1 MADPL
6 ELEDFYDLRRIRDVA
21 VSPIGDRVAF
31 VVAESDPDANE
42 TRRSLFVAPTDGSRK
57 PHRLTRA
64 SDAGLPAWGP
74 TGERLAFLASRDR
87 DVALEVGRSDE
98 SGDESEV
105 DEDGEESRG
114 SDGDEEPKPQVW
126 LFDLALGGD
135 ARQVTEFDEGVREF
149 DWSPEGDRVVV
160 AARDPTEEQREYLDD
175 RRDGGPVEITRLQ
188 HKRDGMGFL
197 DDVRSYLF
205 VVDVATRE
213 SRRLDD
219 AYARGAMST
228 GGLHPAW
235 GADDR
240 IAFRSY
246 RGEKPDHTFEQDLY
260 TVAPDGGNLRRLTDG
275 GVGVSNPRWNAAGER
290 LAFDGANPTN
300 TYHPTEVY
308 VVRDAE
314 DSEPRSISASLDR
327 TRARSGAPE
336 WVSDDELLAPVGDE
350 ALTRLVR
357 LDAERDDPERAF
369 EKQGIDRTVTRF
381 SVGGDRAVVCLSHP
395 SEGADLYA
403 LDTAD
408 LDGSDPLRLTR
419 LNDDLLA
426 DAALPTC
433 ERVHYENGDGI
444 EVEGLAYL
452 PDGFDPEGESE
463 ESRPLIAHIHGG
475 PTAYDAPG
483 FSFDYSYWTG
493 RGYVVFNVNYRG
505 STSYGRAFSE
515 SIRGEWGP
523 READDIVSGVEEL
536 VERGWADA
544 DRLFVSGFSQGG
556 INTAYVVT
564 RTDMFAAAA
573 PEHGIYDFYSLFG
586 TADLHQWYVHD
597 IGLPWEKSEAYRAIS
612 SIHDVDEIDTPLLV
626 TAGGED
632 WRCPPSQAEQLY
644 VSVRRRG
651 VDAKLVV
658 YPDEHHNVGAP
669 ERATHRLR
677 ELTEWFE
684 SHDPGRDDGD
694 GVKKGDA

>member
-6 ELEDFYDLRRIRDVA
+6 ELDDFYDLRRIRGVA
-21 VSPIGDRVAF
+21 VSPTGERVAF
-31 VVAESDPDANE
+31 VVAESDPDADE
-42 TRRSLFVAPTDGSRK
+42 TRTSIFVAPTDGSRK

-64 SDAGLPAWGP
+64 SDAGSAKWGP
-74 TGERLAFLASRDR
+74 NGETLAFLASRKR
-87 DVALEVGRSDE
+87 DVALDVGRNDDEDDE
-98 SGDESEV
+98 SSEN
-105 DEDGEESRG
+105 DDGSQNDG
-114 SDGDEEPKPQVW
+114 SDDEPKSQVW
-126 LFDLALGGD
+126 LFDLSLGGD

-149 DWSPEGDRVVV
+149 DFSPDGERMVV
-160 AARDPTEEQREYLDD
+160 AARDPTEEQQEYLDS

-197 DDVRSYLF
+197 DDIRSYLF
-205 VVDVATRE
+205 VVDIESRE
-213 SRRLDD
+213 SERLDD
-219 AYARGAMST
+219 AYTRGAMST
-228 GGLHPAW
+228 GGLHPSW
-235 GADDR
+235 GAGDR

-246 RGEKPDHTFEQDLY
+246 RGENPDHTFEQDLY
-260 TVAPDGGNLRRLTDG
+260 TVSTDG
-275 GVGVSNPRWNAAGER
+275 GDLRQLTDSDLGVSNLCWDSTGER
-290 LAFDGANPTN
+290 VAFDGANPTN

-308 VVRDAE
+308 VVDDVAGA
-314 DSEPRSISASLDR
+314 EPRSVSASLDR
-327 TRARSGAPE
+327 TRSRGGAPA
-336 WVSDDELLAPVGDE
+336 WVSNDQLLAPIGDD

-357 LDAERDDPERAF
+357 LSAEQDDPERVF
-369 EKQGIDRTVTRF
+369 ENQGTDRTITQF
-381 SVGGDRAVVCLSHP
+381 AVGGDCAVVCLSHP
-395 SEGADLYA
+395 SDGADLYT
-403 LDTAD
+403 LDTANPD
-408 LDGSDPLRLTR
+408 ESDPVRLTR
-419 LNDDLLA
+419 LNDDLLS

-433 ERVHYENGDGI
+433 ERVHYENGDGT

-452 PDGFDPEGESE
+452 PEEFDPDAESY
-463 ESRPLIAHIHGG
+463 PVIAHIHGG

-493 RGYVVFNVNYRG
+493 KGYVVFNVNYRG

-523 READDIVSGVEEL
+523 READDIVSGVQEL

-544 DRLFVSGFSQGG
+544 DRLFISGFSQGG

-597 IGLPWEKSEAYRAIS
+597 IGLPWEKPEEYRAIS
-612 SIHDVDEIDTPLLV
+612 SIDDVDRIDTPLLV

-644 VSVRRRG
+644 VSVRHRG

-658 YPDEHHNVGAP
+658 YPDEHHNIGDP
-669 ERATHRLR
+669 ERATHRLH

-684 SHDPGRDDGD
+684 THDPAREDESTEPSSNTE
-694 GVKKGDA
+694 

>member
-1 MADPL
+1 MTVPL
-6 ELEDFYDLRRIRDVA
+6 ELDDFYDLRRIRDVA
-21 VSPIGDRVAF
+21 VSPTGERVVF
-31 VVAESDPDANE
+31 VVAESDPDADE
-42 TRRSLFVAPTDGSRK
+42 TRNSLFVAPTDGSRE

-64 SDAGLPAWGP
+64 SDAGSPAWGP
-74 TGERLAFLASRDR
+74 NGEKLAFLASRDR

-98 SGDESEV
+98 PA
-105 DEDGEESRG
+105 DEDAEGDDGSRG
-114 SDGDEEPKPQVW
+114 ESDEGDEPKPQVW
-126 LFDLALGGD
+126 LFDLARGGD
-135 ARQVTEFDEGVREF
+135 ARQVTEFDEGGREF
-149 DWSPEGDRVVV
+149 EFSPDGERMVV
-160 AARDPTEEQREYLDD
+160 AARDPTDEQREYLER

-205 VVDVATRE
+205 VVDVATGE
-213 SRRLDD
+213 SERLDD

-235 GADDR
+235 GTNGR

-246 RGEKPDHTFEQDLY
+246 RGENPDHTFEQDLY
-260 TVAPDGGNLRRLTDG
+260 TVSADGEDLRRLTDG
-275 GVGVSNPRWNAAGER
+275 GIGVANPRWDAAGER

-308 VVRDAE
+308 VVDDAE
-314 DSEPRSISASLDR
+314 GSEGTEARSVSASLDR
-327 TRARSGAPE
+327 TRSRAGAPE
-336 WVSDDELLAPVGDE
+336 WVGDNELLAPVGDE

-357 LDAERDDPERAF
+357 LDAETDDPERVF
-369 EKQGIDRTVTRF
+369 ENQGTDRTITQF
-381 SVGGDRAVVCLSHP
+381 SVGGDCAVVCLSHP
-395 SEGADLYA
+395 NEGADLYA
-403 LDTAD
+403 LDATES
-408 LDGSDPLRLTR
+408 DGSDPARLTR
-419 LNDDLLA
+419 LNDGLLT

-433 ERVHYENGDGI
+433 ERVQYENGDGV

-452 PDGFDPEGESE
+452 PDGFDPDSESY
-463 ESRPLIAHIHGG
+463 PVIAHIHGG
-475 PTAYDAPG
+475 PTAYDAPE

-505 STSYGRAFSE
+505 STSYGREFSE

-536 VERGWADA
+536 VDRGWADA
-544 DRLFVSGFSQGG
+544 DRLFISGFSQGG

-597 IGLPWEKSEAYRAIS
+597 IGLPWEKPEEYRAIS
-612 SIHDVDEIDTPLLV
+612 SIRDVGEIETPLLV

-658 YPDEHHNVGAP
+658 YPDEHHNIGAP

-677 ELTEWFE
+677 ELTDWFE
-684 SHDPGRDDGD
+684 RHDPGREDGSE
-694 GVKKGDA
+694 

>member
-1 MADPL
+1 MVDPL
-6 ELEDFYDLRRIRDVA
+6 ELDDFYDLRRIGDVA
-21 VSPIGDRVAF
+21 VSPTGERVAF
-31 VVAESDPDANE
+31 VVTESDPDENE
-42 TRRSLFVAPTDGSRK
+42 THSSLFVAPTDGSRE

-64 SDAGLPAWGP
+64 SDAGSPTWGP
-74 TGERLAFLASRDR
+74 RGDQLAVLASRDR
-87 DVALEVGRSDE
+87 DVALEVGRS
-98 SGDESEV
+98 
-105 DEDGEESRG
+105 EDGEASENDDTGEKRDTSG
-114 SDGDEEPKPQVW
+114 GDDDDKPKSQVW
-126 LFDLALGGD
+126 MFDLALGGD
-135 ARQVTEFDEGVREF
+135 ARQVTEFDEGVREL

-160 AARDPTEEQREYLDD
+160 AARDPTDDQQAYLDA

-205 VVDVATRE
+205 VVDVE
-213 SRRLDD
+213 SRETARLDD
-219 AYARGAMST
+219 AYTRGAMST

-235 GADDR
+235 GAGDR

-246 RGEKPDHTFEQDLY
+246 RGDDPDHTFEQDLY
-260 TVAPDGGNLRRLTDG
+260 TVAPDGEDLRRLTDG
-275 GVGVSNPRWNAAGER
+275 DIGVSNPTWDSTGER

-308 VVRDAE
+308 VAHDE
-314 DSEPRSISASLDR
+314 EGSDGRSVSASLDR
-327 TRARSGAPE
+327 TRTWRGTPA
-336 WVSDDELLAPVGDE
+336 WVGDDDLLAPVGDE

-357 LDAERDDPERAF
+357 LDADEDRPERVF
-369 EKQGIDRTVTRF
+369 ENQGVRRTITQF
-381 SVGGDRAVVCLSHP
+381 SVGGDCAVVCLSHP

-403 LDTAD
+403 LDVAD
-408 LDGSDPLRLTR
+408 LDGDEPVRLTE
-419 LNDDLLA
+419 LNDDLLSA
-426 DAALPTC
+426 AALPTC
-433 ERVHYENGDGI
+433 ERVHYENSDGI

-452 PDGFDPEGESE
+452 PTDFDPDSESY
-463 ESRPLIAHIHGG
+463 PVIAHIHGG

-493 RGYVVFNVNYRG
+493 KGYVVFNVNYRG
-505 STSYGRAFSE
+505 STSYGREFSE

-523 READDIVSGVEEL
+523 READDIISGVDEL
-536 VERGWADA
+536 VDRGWADP
-544 DRLFVSGFSQGG
+544 DRLFISGFSQGG

-597 IGLPWEKSEAYRAIS
+597 IGLPWEKPEEYRAIS
-612 SIHDVDEIDTPLLV
+612 SIHDVDRIETPLLI

-658 YPDEHHNVGAP
+658 YPDEHHNIGKP

-684 SHDPGRDDGD
+684 SHDPGHDE
-694 GVKKGDA
+694 ASAE

>member
-1 MADPL
+1 MTDPL
-6 ELEDFYDLRRIRDVA
+6 ELDDFYDLRRIRDAA
-21 VSPIGDRVAF
+21 VSPTGERVAF
-31 VVAESDPDANE
+31 IVAESDPNADEIRN
-42 TRRSLFVAPTDGSRK
+42 SLFVAPTDASRE

-64 SDAGLPAWGP
+64 SNAGSPAWGP
-74 TGERLAFLASRDR
+74 EGERLAFLASRDR

-98 SGDESEV
+98 ADDGSE
-105 DEDGEESRG
+105 D
-114 SDGDEEPKPQVW
+114 DEEKQNGGNDDEPKSQVW
-126 LFDLALGGD
+126 LFDLSLGGD
-135 ARQVTEFDEGVREF
+135 ARQVTDFDEGVREF
-149 DWSPEGDRVVV
+149 DFSPDGERMVV
-160 AARDPTEEQREYLDD
+160 AARDPTDEQKEYLES

-205 VVDVATRE
+205 VVDLERSEAE
-213 SRRLDD
+213 RLDD

-235 GADDR
+235 GSEGR

-246 RGEKPDHTFEQDLY
+246 RGENPDRTFEQDLY
-260 TVAPDGGNLRRLTDG
+260 TVGSDGEGLRRLTHGDI
-275 GVGVSNPRWNAAGER
+275 GVSNPRWDAAGER

-300 TYHPTEVY
+300 TCHPTEVY
-308 VVRDAE
+308 VVDDAE
-314 DSEPRSISASLDR
+314 GSEARSVSASLDR
-327 TRARSGAPE
+327 TRSWGGAPE

-357 LDAERDDPERAF
+357 LDAERDAPERVF
-369 EKQGIDRTVTRF
+369 ENQGTDRTITQF
-381 SVGGDRAVVCLSHP
+381 SVGGNRVVVCLSHP

-403 LDTAD
+403 LDATES
-408 LDGSDPLRLTR
+408 DGSDPVRLTR
-419 LNDDLLA
+419 LNDDLLS

-433 ERVHYENGDGI
+433 ERVRYENGDGV
-444 EVEGLAYL
+444 EVEGLAYR
-452 PDGFDPEGESE
+452 PDGFDPENESY
-463 ESRPLIAHIHGG
+463 PVIAHIHGG

-505 STSYGRAFSE
+505 STSYGREFSE

-523 READDIVSGVEEL
+523 READDIISGVEEL
-536 VERGWADA
+536 VDRGWADA
-544 DRLFVSGFSQGG
+544 DRLFISGFSQGG

-597 IGLPWEKSEAYRAIS
+597 IGLPWEKPEEYRAIS
-612 SIHDVDEIDTPLLV
+612 SIRDVGEIDTPLLV

-632 WRCPPSQAEQLY
+632 WRCPLSQAEQLY

-658 YPDEHHNVGAP
+658 YPDEHHNIGAP

-677 ELTEWFE
+677 ELTDWFE
-684 SHDPGRDDGD
+684 SHDPGRDDGEES
-694 GVKKGDA
+694 ATE

>member
-1 MADPL
+1 MASPL
-6 ELEDFYDLRRIRDVA
+6 ELDDFYDLRRIRDVA
-21 VSPIGDRVAF
+21 VSPTGERVAF
-31 VVAESDPDANE
+31 VVAESDPGADE
-42 TRRSLFVAPTDGSRK
+42 TRSSLFVAPTDGSRD

-64 SDAGLPAWGP
+64 SDAGSPAWGP
-74 TGERLAFLASRDR
+74 KGERLAFLASRDR
-87 DVALEVGRSDE
+87 DVALTVGRSDG
-98 SGDESEV
+98 SGDESE
-105 DEDGEESRG
+105 ESG
-114 SDGDEEPKPQVW
+114 GDEERADGTGENGDEGPKSQLW
-126 LFDLALGGD
+126 LYDLALGGD

-149 DWSPEGDRVVV
+149 DWSPDGDKVVV
-160 AARDPTEEQREYLDD
+160 TARDPTDEQREYLDN

-205 VVDVATRE
+205 VVDLE
-213 SRRLDD
+213 SRETERLDG
-219 AYARGAMST
+219 AYTRGAMST

-235 GADDR
+235 GASDR

-246 RGEKPDHTFEQDLY
+246 RGENPDHTFEQDLY
-260 TVAPDGGNLRRLTDG
+260 TLGSDGGDLRQLTDG
-275 GVGVSNPRWNAAGER
+275 DIGVSNPRWGATGER

-308 VVRDAE
+308 VVADAE
-314 DSEPRSISASLDR
+314 ESEPRSISASLDR

-336 WVSDDELLAPVGDE
+336 WVGDAELLAPVGDE

-357 LDAERDDPERAF
+357 LDAEKDDPERVF
-369 EKQGIDRTVTRF
+369 ENQGTDRSITRF

-395 SEGADLYA
+395 NEGADLYA
-403 LDTAD
+403 LDATE
-408 LDGSDPLRLTR
+408 LDGSDPIRLTR
-419 LNDDLLA
+419 LNDDLLT

-452 PDGFDPEGESE
+452 PDGFDPESESY
-463 ESRPLIAHIHGG
+463 PVIAHIHGG

-536 VERGWADA
+536 VDRGWADP

-597 IGLPWEKSEAYRAIS
+597 IGLPWESPEEYRAIS
-612 SIHDVDEIDTPLLV
+612 SIHDVGEIDTPLLV

-658 YPDEHHNVGAP
+658 YPDEHHNIGKP

-677 ELTEWFE
+677 ELTDWFE
-684 SHDPGRDDGD
+684 SHDPGRDEAG
-694 GVKKGDA
+694 GE